1 MLQLETP
8 GGLVTLR
15 SEKGRVTAVY
25 FTTEREYGP
34 VPSAV
39 EREAARQIEAYFAKK
54 LREFDLPLFFSGTPF
69 QESVWRELLKIPYG
83 ETRTYGE
90 IARAVG
96 RPGGARAAGMACNRN
111 RIALVIPC
119 HRVIGASG
127 ALTGYAPG
135 VEIKKLLLDLEKKA

>member
-8 GGLVTLR
+8 AGLVSIR
-15 SEKGRVTAVY
+15 SEKGCITAVY
-25 FTTEREYGP
+25 FTTGRECGP
-34 VPSAV
+34 APSAV
-39 EREAARQIEAYFAKK
+39 EREGARQIEAYFAKK
-54 LREFDLPLFFSGTPF
+54 LRKFELPLFFFGTPF

-111 RIALVIPC
+111 RIALAIPC

-127 ALTGYAPG
+127 ALTGFAPG
-135 VEIKKLLLDLEKKA
+135 VGIKKLLLDLEKKA

>member
-8 GGLVTLR
+8 VGLVSVH
-15 SEKGRVTAVY
+15 SEKGCITAVY
-25 FTTEREYGP
+25 FTREREYGP
-34 VPSAV
+34 APSAV
-39 EREAARQIEAYFAKK
+39 ERAAAKQIEAYFAKE
-54 LREFDLPLFFSGTPF
+54 LRKFDLPLFFSGTPF

-83 ETRTYGE
+83 ETRSYGE

-127 ALTGYAPG
+127 ALTGFAPG
-135 VEIKKLLLDLEKKA
+135 VEIKQLLLDLEKKA

>member
-1 MLQLETP
+1 MLQLKTP
-8 GGLVTLR
+8 AGLVSLH
-15 SEKGRVTAVY
+15 SEKGRITAVY
-25 FTTEREYGP
+25 FTPQREYGP
-34 VPSAV
+34 GPSAV
-39 EREAARQIEAYFAKK
+39 EREAARQIEAYFAKE
-54 LREFDLPLFFSGTPF
+54 LRVLDLPLFFSGTPF

-83 ETRTYGE
+83 ETRSYGE

-127 ALTGYAPG
+127 ALTGFAPG

>member
-8 GGLVTLR
+8 AGLVTLR

>member
-8 GGLVTLR
+8 AGLVTVH
-15 SEKGRVTAVY
+15 SEKGCVTAVY
-25 FTTEREYGP
+25 FTPEREYGP
-34 VPSAV
+34 APSAV
-39 EREAARQIEAYFAKK
+39 EREAANQIGAYFAKE
-54 LREFDLPLFFSGTPF
+54 LRKFDLPLFFSGTPF

-83 ETRTYGE
+83 ETRSYGE

-127 ALTGYAPG
+127 ALTGFAPG
-135 VEIKKLLLDLEKKA
+135 VEIKKLLLDLEKKV

>member
-1 MLQLETP
+1 MLQLKTLA
-8 GGLVTLR
+8 GLVSVH
-15 SEKGRVTAVY
+15 SEKGCITAVY
-25 FTTEREYGP
+25 FTSERESGSA
-34 VPSAV
+34 PSAV
-39 EREAARQIEAYFAKK
+39 EREAARQIEAYFAKE
-54 LREFDLPLFFSGTPF
+54 LRKFDLPLNFSGTPF

-83 ETRTYGE
+83 ETRSYGE
-90 IARAVG
+90 IAGAAG

>member
-1 MLQLETP
+1 MLQLKTP
-8 GGLVTLR
+8 AGLVSVH
-15 SEKGRVTAVY
+15 SERGCVTAVY
-25 FTTEREYGP
+25 FTAEREYGP
-34 VPSAV
+34 APSAV
-39 EREAARQIEAYFAKK
+39 EREAAGQIEAYFAKK
-54 LREFDLPLFFSGTPF
+54 LRVFDLPLSFSGTPF

-83 ETRTYGE
+83 ETRSYGE

-96 RPGGARAAGMACNRN
+96 RPGGARAAGMACNQN

-135 VEIKKLLLDLEKKA
+135 VEIKKLLLDLEKKM